1 MQKFIFRLQTK
12 LDISERQEQLAM
24 EHLALKIQERDE
36 VIEEINANLT
46 KLATYENSIR
56 KLPFKES
63 LIIKE
68 YLPIIRSYIQQLQIE
83 LAKAE
88 ERVETAR
95 KVLLECKRETKTLT
109 KLKENEWQRYL
120 YEVNLEEQKEIDEI
134 AINNH
139 FRSN

>member
-95 KVLLECKRETKTLT
+95 KVLLECKG
-109 KLKENEWQRYL
+109 N
-120 YEVNLEEQKEIDEI
+120 
-134 AINNH
+134 
-139 FRSN
+139 